1 MFDSDRKLNLTVPDE
16 ILCELGKIVV
26 FQSHIESM
34 LAHEII
40 GILGLDSNKGQI
52 ITSELSFK
60 LLVSTLSSLLLD
72 KLGGDNNL
80 YIEFKEIKKQL
91 YEFENFRNSIAHSNW
106 THSNDFDNSKATKIK
121 TTSKERTG
129 LKYHRE
135 EVALSSLIENLEK
148 AGDTQVKLAFL
159 MSKIS
164 GVEIKHIDMT
174 NKKSI

>member
-1 MFDSDRKLNLTVPDE
+1 
-16 ILCELGKIVV
+16 
-26 FQSHIESM
+26 M

-40 GILGLDSNKGQI
+40 RILELDNNKGQI

-72 KLGGDNNL
+72 KLGENNQL

-106 THSNDFDNSKATKIK
+106 AHSDNYDNSKATKIK
-121 TTSKERTG
+121 ITSKERNG
-129 LKYHRE
+129 LKYYIE
-135 EVALSSLIENLEK
+135 EVTLLSLIENLEK

-164 GVEIKHIDMT
+164 GVEIQHIDMT